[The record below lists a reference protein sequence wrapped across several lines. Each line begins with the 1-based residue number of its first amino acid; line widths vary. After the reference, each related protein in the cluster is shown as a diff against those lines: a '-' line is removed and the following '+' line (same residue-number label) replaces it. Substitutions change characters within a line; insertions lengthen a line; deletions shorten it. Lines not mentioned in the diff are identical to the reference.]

1 VSFIYFILEMPQPN
15 KRKKQLA
22 AVHIAVQDGI
32 GKKRK
37 ASTLLEER
45 LKEESKEDSLPIDAI
60 VGPDTISSLH
70 RKKRTPITA
79 SIAEAANN
87 TALPDVAMSLPT
99 ATAIAEAEV
108 AINTALP
115 DVVTSL
121 PPAEASLPT
130 ETVINGPNLNR
141 TVTVPRKIAK
151 RTFPWD
157 EAAGELNLR
166 SLPLQA
172 EDIPARKK
180 PCVEEPLRT
189 ATDEAARK
197 TTSPEISAAPPS
209 APPVNAL
216 TRRQSRH
223 QIQFPPMEPSETQLD
238 YVADLSGPVLPPAA
252 TVNASTRYRGS
263 RRVIPTRRRSSRPV
277 IPPPSTATV
286 EVLTSRRSRQKTQ
299 LSPNETSEAQLDGD
313 NDGDLHLLAWKNR
326 LSELVYYR
334 KIHGHCNVPR
344 NGKNAKLALWVKKQ
358 RSNYKLHLVGKKSPM
373 TPFRIQK
380 LESLGFEWDYLGAT
394 REERLSELAVFRHIH
409 GHCKVPVHYSENA
422 KLGIW
427 VNKQRANYNLYR
439 DGKKSHMTALR
450 IQELESLGFEWN
462 CLDVVREDRMS
473 DLAEYRKIY
482 GHCNVPY
489 NYSENAKLAIW
500 VNKQRGNYKLYR
512 DGKKSH
518 MTALR
523 VQELESLGFEW
534 NCLGAAREDRLSE
547 LAVFRNIHGHCNVP
561 YKCSENAK
569 LAIWV
574 HKQRGNYKLYRDGK
588 KSPMTPFRIQ
598 ELERLGFEW
607 NCLGATREERLSELA
622 VFRNIHGH
630 CNVPRRYSENAKLGM
645 WVSKQRSNYKLYRD
659 GKKTHMTALR
669 IQELESLGFEWDGKG
684 TVWEDRMSELV
695 DYRQIHGHCNVPR
708 NGKNTNLSCWVKKQ
722 RANYKLHLVGKKS
735 PMTPF
740 RIQKLESL
748 GITNGQL
755 EVQVRR
761 SKRKTGIREAEG

>member
-263 RRVIPTRRRSSRPV
+263 RRVIPTSSTTTSIPPAAATTRRRSSRPV

-512 DGKKSH
+512 DGKTSH

-523 VQELESLGFEW
+523 V
-534 NCLGAAREDRLSE
+534 
-547 LAVFRNIHGHCNVP
+547 
-561 YKCSENAK
+561 
-569 LAIWV
+569 
-574 HKQRGNYKLYRDGK
+574 
-588 KSPMTPFRIQ
+588 Q